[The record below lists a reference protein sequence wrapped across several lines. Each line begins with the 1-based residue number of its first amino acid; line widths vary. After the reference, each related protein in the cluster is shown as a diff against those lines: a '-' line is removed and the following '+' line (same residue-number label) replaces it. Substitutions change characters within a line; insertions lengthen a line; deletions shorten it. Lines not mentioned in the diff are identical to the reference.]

1 MNKVSVV
8 FSVYGFEPDIKV
20 KSICNSIKKQSIS
33 CDIILAEQSIKENQ
47 NTIRFCEEN
56 QIKYTHSV
64 PNILANGNFLFNPG
78 RARNAC
84 LKALNTEYI
93 YFSDCDIYFED
104 TCYLEKLLNYSINHP
119 DIALIRPK
127 IKRLSAESIHDF
139 INHHQPCSYQLD
151 MIENCYINYN
161 KDEDTFSSSYP
172 YERYSLIHNILHVS
186 PSKEFQAN
194 IYNPLHFQEFQWSVL
209 SHFGGLFC
217 AQETFRNI
225 GGYTEDYITWGMEDT
240 DIQWK
245 FDNYSGIQL
254 IDNVIP
260 KHSLIHLE
268 HECRCK
274 NDDYNQ
280 NYMTFEKRKKISF
293 IDVLRHD
300 KETLIRS
307 LCE

>member
-1 MNKVSVV
+1 MNKVTVV
-8 FSVYGFEPDIKV
+8 FSMYGFEPDIKI
-20 KSICNSIKKQSIS
+20 KSISNSIKKQSIS

-47 NTIRFCEEN
+47 NTIRFCKEN
-56 QIKYTHSV
+56 KLKYAHSI
-64 PNILANGNFLFNPG
+64 PNILSNGSFQFNPG

-84 LKALNTEYI
+84 LQTLNTEYI
-93 YFSDCDIYFED
+93 YFSDCDIYFEN
-104 TCYLEKLLNYSINHP
+104 TYYLEQLLNYSINHP

-127 IKRLSAESIHDF
+127 IKRLSAESIPDF
-139 INHHQPCSYQLD
+139 VNHHHPSSYQLD
-151 MIENCYINYN
+151 TIENCYVNYN
-161 KDEDTFSSSYP
+161 KDRDAFSSTYP
-172 YERYSLIHNILHVS
+172 HERYSLIHNILHVS
-186 PSKEFQAN
+186 PCKEFQDN
-194 IYNPLHFQEFQWSVL
+194 IYNPQHFQEFQWSVL

-217 AQETFRNI
+217 NQETFRNI

-254 IDNVIP
+254 IDNVVP

-274 NDDYNQ
+274 NNDYNR
-280 NYMTFEKRKKISF
+280 NYMTFEKRKKIPF
-293 IDVLRHD
+293 IDVLKHD

-307 LCE
+307 LSK